1 MRSEEFL
8 AGMKNVDAD
17 LIEEAAP
24 KSTGV
29 SGKIARGVLKGVAAA
44 ALCAVVAGGVFLA
57 SRKYVA
63 PPSAGTD
70 AESTDSETGLAAMSG
85 SEEVTEA
92 ARNGAAVDSLDDLI
106 KAVSSEKG
114 MALKDFFRLV
124 SPLYDHVTLESLS
137 IENRKII
144 PPYNP
149 SLNSNRPEIKTPISI
164 MATSFYCNNSCCSV
178 YSICDN
184 GMPPFELPK
193 EYIIDSLSG
202 NAKPLQYDIND
213 PVIQNS
219 RVVAVRI
226 YSTAYNRDFASCAS
240 QSIVSGKREPLSL
253 EEAARTD
260 KSEQLLLS
268 DLILPENMEFIGS
281 IEPRNRQT
289 GDRYYNNGESWGCVI
304 GTCADD
310 GSNYDALMK
319 TYNDLGSPVMTYAL
333 YTDTDINDPYKY
345 DKRYAVTV
353 MIPDSALEYVIRN
366 LNSNKLQCDGEF
378 VRELLKQTGTDLP
391 VLSVSEIL
399 TDPYLFYDED
409 EMFAALNRPFMG
421 YNAATGSAD

>member
-1 MRSEEFL
+1 M
-8 AGMKNVDAD
+8 
-17 LIEEAAP
+17 
-24 KSTGV
+24 
-29 SGKIARGVLKGVAAA
+29 
-44 ALCAVVAGGVFLA
+44 
-57 SRKYVA
+57 
-63 PPSAGTD
+63 
-70 AESTDSETGLAAMSG
+70 
-85 SEEVTEA
+85 
-92 ARNGAAVDSLDDLI
+92 
-106 KAVSSEKG
+106 
-114 MALKDFFRLV
+114 
-124 SPLYDHVTLESLS
+124 
-137 IENRKII
+137 
-144 PPYNP
+144 
-149 SLNSNRPEIKTPISI
+149 
-164 MATSFYCNNSCCSV
+164 

-289 GDRYYNNGESWGCVI
+289 GDWYFNNGESWGSVI
-304 GTCADD
+304 GTCADN

-366 LNSNKLQCDGEF
+366 LNSNRLQCDGEF

-421 YNAATGSAD
+421 YKAATGSAD

>member
-1 MRSEEFL
+1 MKKRITSLILLAATFL
-8 AGMKNVDAD
+8 CIAGC
-17 LIEEAAP
+17 AAP
-24 KSTGV
+24 RYDASFSADEKPS
-29 SGKIARGVLKGVAAA
+29 AAA
-44 ALCAVVAGGVFLA
+44 AQNGG
-57 SRKYVA
+57 
-63 PPSAGTD
+63 
-70 AESTDSETGLAAMSG
+70 
-85 SEEVTEA
+85 
-92 ARNGAAVDSLDDLI
+92 AVDSLDDLI

-114 MALKDFFRLV
+114 MTLKDFFRLV
-124 SPLYDHVTLESLS
+124 SPLYDHVTLNSLS
-137 IENRKII
+137 IENRRII
-144 PPYNP
+144 PPFNP
-149 SLNSNRPEIKTPISI
+149 SSNSNRPEIKTLINVMI
-164 MATSFYCNNSCCSV
+164 TSFYCNNSYCSV

-184 GMPPFELPK
+184 GRPPFKLPSEK
-193 EYIIDSLSG
+193 PEGYIPDFLSG
-202 NAKPLQYDIND
+202 NTKPIQYDIND

-226 YSTAYNRDFASCAS
+226 YSTEYNRDFASCAS

-289 GDRYYNNGESWGCVI
+289 GDRYFNNGESWGSVI

-353 MIPDSALEYVIRN
+353 MIPDSALEYVMRN
-366 LNSNKLQCDGEF
+366 LNSNRLQCDGEF